1 MGLQQLPT
9 IEQIVADPAASYWLK
24 DALKQAVTRDP
35 LDALHD
41 AITLTTILRRNVDA
55 LNAARH
61 SHAGG

>member
-9 IEQIVADPAASYWLK
+9 IEQIIADPAASYWLK
-24 DALKQAVTRDP
+24 DALKQAIARDP

-41 AITLTTILRRNVDA
+41 AMTLMTILHRNVES